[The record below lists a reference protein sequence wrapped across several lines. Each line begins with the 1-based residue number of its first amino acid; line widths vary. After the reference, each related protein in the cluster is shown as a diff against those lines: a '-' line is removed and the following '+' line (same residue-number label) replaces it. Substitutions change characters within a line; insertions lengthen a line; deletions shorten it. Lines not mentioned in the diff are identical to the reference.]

1 MLRRPEPA
9 TKMTAAF
16 VSLILLA
23 SALPSATGFATTARA
38 LPRLAKQRATEPAA
52 FLFEAALADC
62 AVGQASLLVSNQRA
76 PAPNIVPAEIEVRK
90 ALAEAD
96 VEADADST
104 LWPWQ
109 VLLLGITAV
118 SKRNTFKPL
127 HLLLTHHHLLFSQCW
142 GANFAATKYAI
153 DALGGTA
160 ADGELFV
167 ASRFVVAAALLV
179 PFLASASNRQ
189 AIVAGVQVGGLCAL
203 GYAAQALALG
213 MGTSPGTAAFICSLQ
228 SVVVALM
235 ARAQLGRC
243 RADLARRRALRR
255 GRRLPRAAVGARGG
269 RWWCHG
275 TVHR

>member
-1 MLRRPEPA
+1 LQNRMCSRLLEAMLRRPEPA

-52 FLFEAALADC
+52 FLFEAALADSPL
-62 AVGQASLLVSNQRA
+62 ASLFVGEQPTAA

-118 SKRNTFKPL
+118 SKRNTSLNRCTPAPY
-127 HLLLTHHHLLFSQCW
+127 SPP
-142 GANFAATKYAI
+142 
-153 DALGGTA
+153 
-160 ADGELFV
+160 
-167 ASRFVVAAALLV
+167 SALLAV
-179 PFLASASNRQ
+179 
-189 AIVAGVQVGGLCAL
+189 
-203 GYAAQALALG
+203 
-213 MGTSPGTAAFICSLQ
+213 
-228 SVVVALM
+228 
-235 ARAQLGRC
+235 LGRQLC
-243 RADLARRRALRR
+243 RDKI
-255 GRRLPRAAVGARGG
+255 
-269 RWWCHG
+269 CD
-275 TVHR
+275 

>member
-52 FLFEAALADC
+52 FLFEAALADSPL
-62 AVGQASLLVSNQRA
+62 ASFFVGEQPTAA

-118 SKRNTFKPL
+118 SKRNTSLNRCTPAPY
-127 HLLLTHHHLLFSQCW
+127 SPP
-142 GANFAATKYAI
+142 
-153 DALGGTA
+153 
-160 ADGELFV
+160 
-167 ASRFVVAAALLV
+167 SALLAV
-179 PFLASASNRQ
+179 
-189 AIVAGVQVGGLCAL
+189 
-203 GYAAQALALG
+203 
-213 MGTSPGTAAFICSLQ
+213 
-228 SVVVALM
+228 
-235 ARAQLGRC
+235 LGRQLC
-243 RADLARRRALRR
+243 RDE
-255 GRRLPRAAVGARGG
+255 V
-269 RWWCHG
+269 CD
-275 TVHR
+275 